1 LSVVY
6 RSPAEQEAFF
16 GAASRLPEHRDFTA
30 SDLLSPRLWDRRAGL
45 PPLGID
51 VSCTKIAVDFQ
62 SLESSTAEAVLQQD
76 IAILRESTL
85 ADAAFIAIY
94 DAPGTLIERVI
105 ADKAPFTGAAPE
117 SLAGVT
123 IASLPWIG
131 ERLGHSRLL
140 ELRDTLQAR
149 SDLASE
155 ALVFG
160 ERGMRAV
167 LVVGFAV
174 RGKPAGFIGL
184 GTAMPVQGWDVSFH
198 LLLKL
203 VGISL
208 GTGLDRV
215 ALAREHLVLRERNA
229 LVDSCANDG
238 VWEYDALTQ
247 ETHFSARWKA
257 MLGYGT
263 QELDGTG
270 PGWRRLVHPEDLP
283 ALSQHLRDHVAG
295 ARGPVHSI
303 HRLRHRDGD
312 WRWVESRMRAQ
323 LDAGGALRRL
333 VAVEYDITERK
344 RYEEAL
350 FREKEDAQVT
360 LHSIGDGVIT
370 ADRLGRVEY
379 LNPVAEGLTGWH
391 LEEVLGRE
399 IGEVFRTFHEETCE
413 ALDNPLLQAV
423 QQGQP
428 ARGLRPVLLV
438 RRDGNELYVSAT
450 AAPRRS
456 GTGEVVGGVLVF
468 RDVTESRELQ
478 RRLTYH
484 ASHDVLTGLPNR
496 REFEQRLERAI
507 RIAQA
512 GEGSYALLHLDLDQF
527 KIINDTSGHN
537 AGDALLGQ
545 LGTLMKGKVRWRDA
559 ISRLGGDE
567 FAVLLEHCAV
577 DEALRLAEGL
587 REAVRGFR
595 FPWGERSFRV
605 TTSIGVVMLGKT
617 TPEVGSALSAAESAC
632 TAAKESGRNR
642 VHCFEEND
650 LDLMRRRREMQWA
663 ARINAA
669 LEEGRFEL
677 HRQAILPLQGEES
690 GTHFELL
697 IRMRDEHGAL
707 IPPDH
712 FIAAAE
718 RYNLMPSID
727 RWVVESAFRWLV
739 SAADERANLALCAI
753 NLSGQSM
760 GDDQFLPFVIDQF
773 RQSGL
778 DATKICFEITE
789 TSAIANFSQASRF
802 IQALRG
808 LGCRFAL
815 DDFGTGLS
823 SFGYLKHFQV
833 DFLKIDGSFVKDLVN
848 DSVDREMVRSIN
860 EIGHLTGKKTI
871 AEYAEN
877 EEIVAL
883 LRALGVD
890 YAQGFGVAR
899 PERLPTGAEWA
910 TGRP

>member
-1 LSVVY
+1 MSVVY
-6 RSPAEQEAFF
+6 RNPAEQEAHF
-16 GAASRLPEHRDFTA
+16 GAATRLPEGRDFTA

-62 SLESSTAEAVLQQD
+62 SLEAGTAEVTLQQD
-76 IAILRESTL
+76 IAILRESTR
-85 ADAAFIAIY
+85 ADTAFIALY
-94 DAPGTLIERVI
+94 DAESVRIDRVI

-117 SLAGVT
+117 SLAGVP
-123 IASLPWIG
+123 IDCLPWIR

-140 ELRDTLQAR
+140 ELRDTLQSR
-149 SDLASE
+149 GDLAGE

-174 RGKPAGFIGL
+174 RGRAAGFIGL
-184 GTAMPVQGWDVSFH
+184 GVAMPVEGWDVSFH

-215 ALAREHLVLRERNA
+215 ALARDHLVLRERNA

-247 ETHFSARWKA
+247 VTSFSARWKA
-257 MLGYGT
+257 MLGYGP
-263 QELDGTG
+263 EDLDGNG
-270 PGWRRLVHPEDLP
+270 PGWRQLVHPEDLP
-283 ALSQHLRDHVAG
+283 LLSQQLREHVAG
-295 ARGPVHSI
+295 ERGPVHSI
-303 HRLRHRDGD
+303 HRLRHRDGE
-312 WRWVESRMRAQ
+312 WRWVESRLRAQ
-323 LDAGGALRRL
+323 LDGAGALRRL
-333 VAVEYDITERK
+333 VAVEFDITERK

-350 FREKEDAQVT
+350 FREKENAQVT
-360 LHSIGDGVIT
+360 LHSIGDGVIS

-379 LNPVAEGLTGWH
+379 LNPVAEALTGWH
-391 LEEVLGRE
+391 LAEALGRDITE
-399 IGEVFRTFHEETCE
+399 IFRTFHEETCE
-413 ALDNPLLQAV
+413 ALDNPLLEAV
-423 QQGQP
+423 QQ
-428 ARGLRPVLLV
+428 AEASRALRPVLLV
-438 RRDGNELYVSAT
+438 RRDGNELYVQAT

-456 GTGEVVGGVLVF
+456 GEGTVVGGVLVF

-496 REFEQRLERAI
+496 REFEQRLERSLKA
-507 RIAQA
+507 AHA
-512 GEGSYALLHLDLDQF
+512 GEGSYALVHLDLDQF
-527 KIINDTSGHN
+527 KIVNDTCGHN

-545 LGTLMKGKVRWRDA
+545 LGTLLKGKVRWRDA

-567 FAVLLEHCAV
+567 FAVLLEQCAV

-595 FPWGERSFRV
+595 FAFGERTFRV
-605 TTSIGVVMLGKT
+605 TASIGVVTLGPAT
-617 TPEVGSALSAAESAC
+617 VDVASALSAAESAC

-663 ARINAA
+663 ARIHAA
-669 LEEGRFEL
+669 LEDGRFEL
-677 HRQAILPLQGEES
+677 HRQSILPLQGDES
-690 GTHFELL
+690 GAHFELL
-697 IRMRDEHGAL
+697 IRMRDEQGKL
-707 IPPDH
+707 VPPDH

-760 GDDQFLPFVIDQF
+760 GDDQFLPFVIEQF
-773 RQSGL
+773 RASGL
-778 DATKICFEITE
+778 DASRICFEITE

-802 IQALRG
+802 IQSLRG

-833 DFLKIDGSFVKDLVN
+833 DFLKIDGSFVKDLLN

-871 AEYAEN
+871 AEYAES
-877 EEIVAL
+877 EEIVAM
-883 LRALGVD
+883 LRAIGVD
-890 YAQGFGVAR
+890 YAQGYGVGR
-899 PERLPTGAEWA
+899 PERLPTGAEWVS
-910 TGRP
+910 GRR